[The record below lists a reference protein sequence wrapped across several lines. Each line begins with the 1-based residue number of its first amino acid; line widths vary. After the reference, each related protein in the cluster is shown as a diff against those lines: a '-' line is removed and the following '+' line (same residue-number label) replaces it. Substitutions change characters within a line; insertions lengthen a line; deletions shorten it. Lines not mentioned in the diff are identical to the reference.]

1 MRLPLPSK
9 LHARLIF
16 SHLLVALISIS
27 LISAFAA
34 SSIFSSAR
42 EQTGHNSEDLA
53 FAASNALE
61 LPMQNLYAGTGT
73 IDALTDTLDPFFAG
87 KPYLNYTVFLPDGRP
102 LVSSHPSLPPEATP
116 ETRPEIWEAINN
128 NIGESERV
136 AQGEGDY
143 EILYIAVR
151 IDHNNQ
157 VYGVLTLDVPLDPSI
172 AVQAAR
178 RSLALLLLTDL
189 LVAIGVSLFGWL
201 LAGNLARPI
210 QDLTYTADRLARGDM
225 EARAQPH
232 GPHELQRLAH
242 TFNIMAGRIQDNVNE
257 LRAFVANASHELR
270 TPLTVVKLRAEAL
283 RNGAMEDPKISE
295 QFLSEIESE
304 VDRLSHMVT
313 DLLDLSRMEAG
324 LAPRKRALLNLGSI
338 ATDVYETFSIRSAK
352 AGIDLNLHIEP
363 DLPPVMGNEDQLRRV
378 LYNLVDNAIKYTP
391 QGGLVDMYLQSS
403 RNRQCVRLQVRDTG
417 PGISPEHLPHIF
429 ERFYRVEATRPRY
442 GPTKGSGLGLAIAK
456 SIVESHSGRIGVSS
470 QLHEGTTFW
479 AEIPSAV

>member
-1 MRLPLPSK
+1 MRLALPNR

-16 SHLLVALISIS
+16 SHLMVALISIT

-42 EQTGHNSEDLA
+42 EQTGHNTEDLA

-61 LPMQNLYAGTGT
+61 EPMQAFYAGDGT
-73 IDALTDTLDPFFAG
+73 VETLLQAVQPYFARN
-87 KPYLNYTVFLPDGRP
+87 PHLNYTIFLPDGRP
-102 LVSSHPSLPPEATP
+102 LVSSYPTLPPEASP
-116 ETRPEIWEAINN
+116 EEQPEFWEAINSSL
-128 NIGESERV
+128 GESERV
-136 AQGEGDY
+136 GQDANGND
-143 EILYIAVR
+143 ILHIAVR
-151 IDHNNQ
+151 VAEGNEIF
-157 VYGVLTLDVPLDPSI
+157 GVLVVDVPLDPTI
-172 AVQAAR
+172 AMQTAR

-189 LVAIGVSLFGWL
+189 LVAVGVSLFGWL

-210 QDLTYTADRLARGDM
+210 QDLTQTADRLARGDM

-232 GPHELQRLAH
+232 GPLEYQRLAK

-283 RNGAMEDPKISE
+283 RNGALEDPKVSE

-324 LAPRKRALLNLGSI
+324 LAPRKRALLNMGNI

-363 DLPPVMGNEDQLRRV
+363 NLPPVMGNEDQLRRV

-391 QGGLVDMYLQSS
+391 HGGAVDMYLQSG
-403 RNRQCVRLQVRDTG
+403 RNRQFVRLQVRDTG
-417 PGISPEHLPHIF
+417 PGISPEHMPHIF

-456 SIVESHSGRIGVSS
+456 SIVESHAGRIGVSS

-479 AEIPSAV
+479 AEIPAAV